1 MADNDNQSHASR
13 RLQISA
19 AVVPATDEHELRWRG
34 LQKPSK
40 PEAAMVTGSAGF
52 FQAVRMSLI
61 RFTTEIDDACQVSG
75 TRARTSRKRGC
86 LTVGLVRRGLIEA
99 ATIIPTL
106 EPAQRNRR
114 PVRLRRKGAAALLC
128 VCG

>member
-1 MADNDNQSHASR
+1 MADNDNQSHAST

-52 FQAVRMSLI
+52 FHAFRMSLI

-75 TRARTSRKRGC
+75 TRAHR
-86 LTVGLVRRGLIEA
+86 
-99 ATIIPTL
+99 
-106 EPAQRNRR
+106 
-114 PVRLRRKGAAALLC
+114 
-128 VCG
+128 